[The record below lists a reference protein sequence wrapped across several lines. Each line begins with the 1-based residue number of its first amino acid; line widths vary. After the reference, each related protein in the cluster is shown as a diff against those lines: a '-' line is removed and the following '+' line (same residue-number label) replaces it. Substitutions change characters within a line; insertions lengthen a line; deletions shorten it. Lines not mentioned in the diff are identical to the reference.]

1 MIITF
6 STIIFTFLFLF
17 KGVRK
22 NTFFLL
28 YAFCMIA
35 GAYYCEMFLGWR
47 VQLFSQTAFM
57 LFILFHLLLINFFTF
72 CAYGRDKQCAKR
84 GEWRIPEI
92 QLHTLEL
99 LGGTIGAV
107 AGQKIFHHKSKKK
120 SYKATFYAVLVIQA
134 GIVWLILGKF
144 GWY

>member
-1 MIITF
+1 MVITF
-6 STIIFTFLFLF
+6 ATLIFAFLFLF
-17 KGVRK
+17 KGARK

-28 YAFCMIA
+28 YTLSMI
-35 GAYYCEMFLGWR
+35 GSAYYCETFLVWR
-47 VQLFSQTAFM
+47 ISLFSKTAFM
-57 LFILFHLLLINFFTF
+57 LFILFHLIFINFFTF
-72 CAYGRDKQCAKR
+72 CAYGKDKRSAKR

-107 AGQKIFHHKSKKK
+107 IAQKIFHHKNKKR
-120 SYKATFYAVLVIQA
+120 SYRATFYAVLIIQICVI
-134 GIVWLILGKF
+134 GFILKKF